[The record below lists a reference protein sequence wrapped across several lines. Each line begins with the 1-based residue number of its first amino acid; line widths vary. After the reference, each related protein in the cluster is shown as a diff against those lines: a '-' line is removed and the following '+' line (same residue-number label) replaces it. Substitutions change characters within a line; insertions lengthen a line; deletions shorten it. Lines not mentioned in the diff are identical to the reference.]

1 MKVIACVDN
10 QGGMLFNNRRQS
22 RDQMLCQYILDM
34 TGGARLWMNKYSEK
48 LFLGADNAKICV
60 SEDFLDKAGSGE
72 YCFVENKALA
82 AYEEKTEEV
91 VLCRWNRDYP
101 GDFFLDIDLSGREL
115 LLKDEL
121 KGSSHEKISIE
132 IYGCRIKQL

>member
-82 AYEEKTEEV
+82 A
-91 VLCRWNRDYP
+91 
-101 GDFFLDIDLSGREL
+101 
-115 LLKDEL
+115 
-121 KGSSHEKISIE
+121 
-132 IYGCRIKQL
+132 